1 MTNEVIGVAVEGAKL
16 ISGAMA
22 YHSSSKIG
30 STMARTFLRTAPR
43 IFETRKQAQFA
54 CKAFGMGIGCAA
66 SIAVNESI
74 DEAYDGFK
82 AIKRFVKKHDNKHNA
97 KTKVKAKKEVAKAE
111 KTKKVC
117 EIDPKLKE
125 SKN

>member
-1 MTNEVIGVAVEGAKL
+1 MTNEVINVAVEGAKF
-16 ISGAMA
+16 IGSAMA

-82 AIKRFVKKHDNKHNA
+82 AIRRFVKKYNNRIIA
-97 KTKVKAKKEVAKAE
+97 KQETKEGTKAE
-111 KTKKVC
+111 ETKTESEVDPNLKK
-117 EIDPKLKE
+117 
-125 SKN
+125 STN